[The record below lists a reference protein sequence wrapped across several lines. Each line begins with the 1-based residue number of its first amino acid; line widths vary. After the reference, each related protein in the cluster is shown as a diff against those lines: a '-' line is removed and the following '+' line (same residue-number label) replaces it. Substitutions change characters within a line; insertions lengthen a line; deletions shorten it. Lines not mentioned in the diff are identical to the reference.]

1 MQEAYIV
8 AYGRSAAAKAK
19 QGALFHERPD
29 DVAAKVLQGVLF
41 HERPDDV
48 AAKVLQGVLKR
59 IDGKFNKNMIED
71 VIVGTAFPEGLQG
84 QNIARTIALR
94 TGLSDTVPGQTV
106 NRYCSSG
113 LQTIAIAANQIMAGQ
128 GDILVA
134 GGVELMS
141 AVPMGGNEPTNN
153 PTLQYDDIGASYPMG
168 LTAENVASQFDV
180 SREDQDAY
188 AVRSH
193 QRAYDAQ
200 RDGRFKDEI
209 IPIQVNSV
217 EYTNVGPK
225 VHTNIFDQDEFIR
238 PDTTMEALA
247 KLRTVFKADGTVTAG
262 TSAPL
267 SDGAGFVVLMS
278 GDKVKELGV
287 TPIARFVGYKAVG
300 VDPKIMGIGPA
311 YAIPEVLSLSNLS
324 VEDIDLIELNE
335 AFASQ
340 TIASI
345 KEVGLDISRTNV
357 NGGAIALGHPL
368 GATGAMLTARLLNE
382 MGRRPDSR
390 YGMVTMCI
398 GVGMGAAAIFEYVR

>member
-1 MQEAYIV
+1 MITMQEAYIV

-19 QGALFHERPD
+19 QGA
-29 DVAAKVLQGVLF
+29 LF

-84 QNIARTIALR
+84 QNIARTIALL

-193 QRAYDAQ
+193 QRAYEAQ
-200 RDGRFKDEI
+200 RDGRFNDEI

-217 EYTNVGPK
+217 EYTNAGPK

-247 KLRTVFKADGTVTAG
+247 KLRTVFKADGTVTVG

>member
-1 MQEAYIV
+1 MITMQEAYIV

-19 QGALFHERPD
+19 QGA
-29 DVAAKVLQGVLF
+29 LF

-168 LTAENVASQFDV
+168 LTAENIASQFDV

-217 EYTNVGPK
+217 EYTNAGPK

-287 TPIARFVGYKAVG
+287 TPIARFVDYKAVG

>member
-1 MQEAYIV
+1 MITMQEAYIV

-19 QGALFHERPD
+19 QGA
-29 DVAAKVLQGVLF
+29 LF

-200 RDGRFKDEI
+200 RDGRFNDEI

-217 EYTNVGPK
+217 EYTNAGPK

-238 PDTTMEALA
+238 PDTTMDALA

-311 YAIPEVLSLSNLS
+311 YAIPEVLSLTNLS

>member
-1 MQEAYIV
+1 MITMQEAYIV

-19 QGALFHERPD
+19 QGA
-29 DVAAKVLQGVLF
+29 LF

-94 TGLSDTVPGQTV
+94 AGLSDTVPGQTV

-200 RDGRFKDEI
+200 RDGRFNDEI

-217 EYTNVGPK
+217 EYTNAGPK

-345 KEVGLDISRTNV
+345 KEVGLNISRTNV

>member
-19 QGALFHERPD
+19 QGA
-29 DVAAKVLQGVLF
+29 LF

-84 QNIARTIALR
+84 QNIARTIALL

-113 LQTIAIAANQIMAGQ
+113 LQTIASAANQIMAGQ

-193 QRAYDAQ
+193 QRAYEAQ
-200 RDGRFKDEI
+200 RDGRFNDEI

-217 EYTNVGPK
+217 EYTNAGPK

>member
-1 MQEAYIV
+1 MITMQEAYIV

-19 QGALFHERPD
+19 QGA
-29 DVAAKVLQGVLF
+29 LF

-94 TGLSDTVPGQTV
+94 TGLSETVPGQTV

-168 LTAENVASQFDV
+168 LTAENIASQFDV

-217 EYTNVGPK
+217 EYTNAGPK

>member
-19 QGALFHERPD
+19 QGALFH
-29 DVAAKVLQGVLF
+29 G
-41 HERPDDV
+41 RPDDV

-84 QNIARTIALR
+84 QNIARTIALL

-193 QRAYDAQ
+193 QRAYEAQ
-200 RDGRFKDEI
+200 RDGRFNDEI

-217 EYTNVGPK
+217 EYTNAGPK

>member
-8 AYGRSAAAKAK
+8 AYGRSATAKAK
-19 QGALFHERPD
+19 QGA
-29 DVAAKVLQGVLF
+29 LF

-180 SREDQDAY
+180 SREDQDTY

-217 EYTNVGPK
+217 EYTNAGPK

-287 TPIARFVGYKAVG
+287 TPIARFVCYKAVG

>member
-19 QGALFHERPD
+19 QGA
-29 DVAAKVLQGVLF
+29 LF

-84 QNIARTIALR
+84 QNIARTIALL

-193 QRAYDAQ
+193 QRAYEAQ
-200 RDGRFKDEI
+200 RDGRFNDEI

-217 EYTNVGPK
+217 EYTNAGPK

-311 YAIPEVLSLSNLS
+311 YAIPEVFSLSNLS

>member
-19 QGALFHERPD
+19 QGA
-29 DVAAKVLQGVLF
+29 LF

-217 EYTNVGPK
+217 EYTNARPK

-247 KLRTVFKADGTVTAG
+247 KLRTVFKADDTVTAG

-368 GATGAMLTARLLNE
+368 DATGAMLTARLLNE

>member
-29 DVAAKVLQGVLF
+29 DVAAKVLQGVL
-41 HERPDDV
+41 
-48 AAKVLQGVLKR
+48 KR
-59 IDGKFNKNMIED
+59 IDGKLNKNMIED

-84 QNIARTIALR
+84 QNIARTIALL

-193 QRAYDAQ
+193 QRAYEAQ
-200 RDGRFKDEI
+200 RDGRFNDEI

-217 EYTNVGPK
+217 EYTNAGPK

>member
-19 QGALFHERPD
+19 QGA
-29 DVAAKVLQGVLF
+29 LF

-128 GDILVA
+128 VDILVA

>member
-19 QGALFHERPD
+19 QGA
-29 DVAAKVLQGVLF
+29 LF

-128 GDILVA
+128 RDILVA

-200 RDGRFKDEI
+200 RDGRFNDEI

-217 EYTNVGPK
+217 EYTNAGPK

-238 PDTTMEALA
+238 PDTTMDALA

>member
-1 MQEAYIV
+1 MITMQEAYIV

-19 QGALFHERPD
+19 QGA
-29 DVAAKVLQGVLF
+29 LF

-84 QNIARTIALR
+84 QNIARTIALL

-193 QRAYDAQ
+193 QRAYEAQ
-200 RDGRFKDEI
+200 RDGRFNDEI

-217 EYTNVGPK
+217 EYTNAGPK

-335 AFASQ
+335 AFTSQ

>member
-19 QGALFHERPD
+19 QGA
-29 DVAAKVLQGVLF
+29 LF

-84 QNIARTIALR
+84 QNIARTIALL
-94 TGLSDTVPGQTV
+94 TELSDTVPGQTV

-193 QRAYDAQ
+193 QRAYEAQ
-200 RDGRFKDEI
+200 RDGRFNDEI

-217 EYTNVGPK
+217 EYTNAGPK

>member
-19 QGALFHERPD
+19 QGA
-29 DVAAKVLQGVLF
+29 LF

-71 VIVGTAFPEGLQG
+71 VIVGTAFPEVLQG
-84 QNIARTIALR
+84 QNIARTIALL

-193 QRAYDAQ
+193 QRAYEAQ
-200 RDGRFKDEI
+200 RDGRFNDEI

-217 EYTNVGPK
+217 EYTNAGPK

>member
-19 QGALFHERPD
+19 QGA
-29 DVAAKVLQGVLF
+29 LF

-324 VEDIDLIELNE
+324 VEYIDLIELNE

>member
-19 QGALFHERPD
+19 QGA
-29 DVAAKVLQGVLF
+29 LF

-200 RDGRFKDEI
+200 RDGRFNDEI

-217 EYTNVGPK
+217 EYTNAGPK

-238 PDTTMEALA
+238 PDTTMDALA

-390 YGMVTMCI
+390 YGMVTLCI

>member
-1 MQEAYIV
+1 MITMQEAYIV

-19 QGALFHERPD
+19 QGA
-29 DVAAKVLQGVLF
+29 LF

-200 RDGRFKDEI
+200 LDGRFKDEI

-217 EYTNVGPK
+217 EYTNAGPK

-238 PDTTMEALA
+238 PDTTIEAVA

>member
-29 DVAAKVLQGVLF
+29 DVAAK
-41 HERPDDV
+41 
-48 AAKVLQGVLKR
+48 ALQGVLKR

-94 TGLSDTVPGQTV
+94 AGLSDTVPGQTV

-153 PTLQYDDIGASYPMG
+153 PTLQYDDIDASYPMG

-209 IPIQVNSV
+209 IPIRVNSV
-217 EYTNVGPK
+217 EYTNAGPK

>member
-1 MQEAYIV
+1 MITMQEAYIV

-19 QGALFHERPD
+19 QGA
-29 DVAAKVLQGVLF
+29 LF

-217 EYTNVGPK
+217 EYTNAGPK

-278 GDKVKELGV
+278 GDKVKELDV

-335 AFASQ
+335 AFTSQ

>member
-1 MQEAYIV
+1 MITMQEAYIV

-19 QGALFHERPD
+19 QGA
-29 DVAAKVLQGVLF
+29 LF

-168 LTAENVASQFDV
+168 LTAENIASQFDV

-217 EYTNVGPK
+217 EYTNAGPK

-324 VEDIDLIELNE
+324 IEDIDLIELNE

-390 YGMVTMCI
+390 YGMITMCI

>member
-1 MQEAYIV
+1 MITMQEAYIV

-19 QGALFHERPD
+19 QGA
-29 DVAAKVLQGVLF
+29 LF

-200 RDGRFKDEI
+200 RDGRFKNEI

-217 EYTNVGPK
+217 EYTNAGPK

-287 TPIARFVGYKAVG
+287 TPIARFIGYKAVG

>member
-29 DVAAKVLQGVLF
+29 DVAAK
-41 HERPDDV
+41 
-48 AAKVLQGVLKR
+48 ALQGVLKR

-94 TGLSDTVPGQTV
+94 AGLSDTVPGQTV

-209 IPIQVNSV
+209 IPIRVNSV
-217 EYTNVGPK
+217 EYTNAGPK

-287 TPIARFVGYKAVG
+287 TPIARFVGYKAVC

>member
-19 QGALFHERPD
+19 QGA
-29 DVAAKVLQGVLF
+29 LF

-94 TGLSDTVPGQTV
+94 AGLSDTVPGQTV

-200 RDGRFKDEI
+200 RDGRFNDEI

-217 EYTNVGPK
+217 EYTNAGPK

-345 KEVGLDISRTNV
+345 KEVGLNISRTNV

>member
-1 MQEAYIV
+1 MQEAYII

-19 QGALFHERPD
+19 QGA
-29 DVAAKVLQGVLF
+29 LF

-94 TGLSDTVPGQTV
+94 AGLSDTVPGQTV

-209 IPIQVNSV
+209 IPIRVNSV
-217 EYTNVGPK
+217 EYTNAGPK

>member
-19 QGALFHERPD
+19 QGA
-29 DVAAKVLQGVLF
+29 LF

-168 LTAENVASQFDV
+168 LTAENIASQFDV

-217 EYTNVGPK
+217 EYTNAGPK

-287 TPIARFVGYKAVG
+287 TPIARLVGYKAVG

>member
-1 MQEAYIV
+1 MITMQEAYIV

-19 QGALFHERPD
+19 QGA
-29 DVAAKVLQGVLF
+29 LF

-113 LQTIAIAANQIMAGQ
+113 LQTIAIATNQIMAGQ

-168 LTAENVASQFDV
+168 LTAENIASQFDV

-217 EYTNVGPK
+217 EYTNAGPK

>member
-29 DVAAKVLQGVLF
+29 DVAAKVLQGVL
-41 HERPDDV
+41 
-48 AAKVLQGVLKR
+48 KR
-59 IDGKFNKNMIED
+59 IDGKFNNNMIED

-94 TGLSDTVPGQTV
+94 AGLSDTVPGQTV

-209 IPIQVNSV
+209 IPIRVNSV
-217 EYTNVGPK
+217 EYTNAGPK

>member
-1 MQEAYIV
+1 MITMQEAYIV

-19 QGALFHERPD
+19 QGA
-29 DVAAKVLQGVLF
+29 LF

-390 YGMVTMCI
+390 LRHGYDVYWCRYGCSCYI
-398 GVGMGAAAIFEYVR
+398 

>member
-19 QGALFHERPD
+19 QGA
-29 DVAAKVLQGVLF
+29 LF

-113 LQTIAIAANQIMAGQ
+113 LQTIAIATNQIMAGQ

-168 LTAENVASQFDV
+168 LTAENIASQFDV

-217 EYTNVGPK
+217 EYTNAGPK

>member
-19 QGALFHERPD
+19 QGA
-29 DVAAKVLQGVLF
+29 LF

-217 EYTNVGPK
+217 EYTNAGPK

-398 GVGMGAAAIFEYVR
+398 GIGMGAAAIFEYVR

>member
-19 QGALFHERPD
+19 QGA
-29 DVAAKVLQGVLF
+29 LF

-128 GDILVA
+128 GDIIVA

-200 RDGRFKDEI
+200 RDGRFKNEI

-217 EYTNVGPK
+217 EYTNAGPK

>member
-1 MQEAYIV
+1 MITMQEAYIV

-19 QGALFHERPD
+19 QGA
-29 DVAAKVLQGVLF
+29 LF

-193 QRAYDAQ
+193 QSAYDAQ

-217 EYTNVGPK
+217 EYTNAGPK

-267 SDGAGFVVLMS
+267 SDGSGFVVLMS

>member
-1 MQEAYIV
+1 MITMQEAYIV

-19 QGALFHERPD
+19 QGA
-29 DVAAKVLQGVLF
+29 LF

-168 LTAENVASQFDV
+168 LTAENIASQFDV

-217 EYTNVGPK
+217 EYTNAGPK

-368 GATGAMLTARLLNE
+368 GATGAMLTARLVNE

>member
-19 QGALFHERPD
+19 QGA
-29 DVAAKVLQGVLF
+29 LF

-94 TGLSDTVPGQTV
+94 AGLSDTVPGQTV

-217 EYTNVGPK
+217 EYTNAGPK

-287 TPIARFVGYKAVG
+287 TPIARFVGFKAVG

-357 NGGAIALGHPL
+357 NGGAIALSHPL

>member
-1 MQEAYIV
+1 MITMQEAYIV
-8 AYGRSAAAKAK
+8 AYGRSVAAKAK
-19 QGALFHERPD
+19 QGA
-29 DVAAKVLQGVLF
+29 LF

-217 EYTNVGPK
+217 EYTNAGPK

-238 PDTTMEALA
+238 PDTAMEALA